1 MSIIRFKN
9 SALPALVEGYFNR
22 ETADLFDSTLGQML
36 PAVNIADKEDSF
48 EIEVAA
54 PGLKK
59 ENFQINLNQHTLTIG
74 YNEEENQE
82 QKVEKYTRRE
92 FKFRSFKRSFNLPQI
107 VDFERISAS
116 YLDGILH
123 LNLPKKEE
131 AKVKAERSI
140 DIN

>member
-9 SALPALVEGYFNR
+9 SALPSLVESYLNR
-22 ETADLFDSTLGQML
+22 ETADLFDSSLGQML
-36 PAVNIADKEDSF
+36 PAVNILDKEDVF

-74 YNEEENQE
+74 YKEEENQE
-82 QKVEKYTRRE
+82 QKVENYARRE

-123 LNLPKKEE
+123 LTLPKKEE
-131 AKVKAERSI
+131 AKARPERLI
-140 DIN
+140 DIK

>member
-9 SALPALVEGYFNR
+9 SALPSLVESYFNR
-22 ETADLFDSTLGQML
+22 ETADLFDSSLGQML
-36 PAVNIADKEDSF
+36 PAVNILDKEDVF

-74 YNEEENQE
+74 YKEEENQE
-82 QKVEKYTRRE
+82 QKVENYARRE

-107 VDFERISAS
+107 VDFERMLVQIN
-116 YLDGILH
+116 LKIL
-123 LNLPKKEE
+123 LF
-131 AKVKAERSI
+131 
-140 DIN
+140 